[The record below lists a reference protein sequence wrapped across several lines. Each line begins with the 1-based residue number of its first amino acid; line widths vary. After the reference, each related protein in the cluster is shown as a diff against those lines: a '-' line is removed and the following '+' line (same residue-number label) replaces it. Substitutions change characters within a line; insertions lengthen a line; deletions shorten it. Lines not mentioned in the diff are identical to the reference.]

1 MSYCCVTLWCLCV
14 SMFFVFSSIIYITFS
29 NDVAAIIVFIMTL
42 VIFNKILIDPVTVCS
57 DYCID
62 NVLNVQV
69 LYFFLNSKKTQRW
82 YNQLYMATNK
92 ESLSDLSWLAFC
104 NRGDC
109 LVFTVFN
116 VLIDWKS
123 PKLVRNCI
131 CMKTN
136 LYSFLCIYCSI

>member
-14 SMFFVFSSIIYITFS
+14 SMVFVFSSIIYITFS

-42 VIFNKILIDPVTVCS
+42 VIFNKILIYPVTVYS
-57 DYCID
+57 DHCID

-69 LYFFLNSKKTQRW
+69 LYFFLNNKKTQRW

-92 ESLSDLSWLAFC
+92 ESLSDLSWLALC

-109 LVFTVFN
+109 LVFKVFN

-123 PKLVRNCI
+123 PKLIRNCI
-131 CMKTN
+131 FMKNN